1 MQLLTWNRI
10 LFYRVYIQLHQ
21 NALGIRPFHRE
32 NTSTCQFHFG
42 TVLQDKVH
50 ILSFLLHSGNVLQDK
65 VHILSFLL
73 HFGNDQQDIWYIMM
87 CHYTNLEDN
96 SYIQGHL
103 KIIYSQKMSLPTH

>member
-1 MQLLTWNRI
+1 MQLLTWKRI

-42 TVLQDKVH
+42 T
-50 ILSFLLHSGNVLQDK
+50 VLQDK

-103 KIIYSQKMSLPTH
+103 KIIYSQKMSLSTH